1 MVDAS
6 DETLHLQMLHLAK
19 EGRKA
24 TGAKLAAFI
33 IQFWDEKMGKDAYGC
48 VSVHKDGV
56 GDRQMADT
64 IYAVLMTAQTM
75 LGSIDQ
81 ELMIKDCRT
90 GEVTEFK
97 VFRPQYLLVDD
108 PEEDG

>member
-1 MVDAS
+1 MVDAT
-6 DETLHLQMLHLAK
+6 DETLHIQLLHLAK

-33 IQFWDEKMGKDAYGC
+33 IQFWDEKMGKDGYGC
-48 VSVHKDGV
+48 VSVHKDGI

-75 LGSIDQ
+75 LNSIDQ
-81 ELMIKDCRT
+81 ELMIKDRRT

-97 VFRPQYLLVDD
+97 IFRPQSLLVDD